1 MGKKE
6 SFGKMRF
13 SQPKMHKIVSAQISL
28 LRDLDRSI
36 GQNYGEKRK
45 QETNKQT
52 LDIEKIAITVT
63 VIDPV
68 NNACLSFA
76 FFSVSVSPTVYI

>member
-1 MGKKE
+1 
-6 SFGKMRF
+6 
-13 SQPKMHKIVSAQISL
+13 MHKILSAQISL

-52 LDIEKIAITVT
+52 LDIENIAITVS

-68 NNACLSFA
+68 NNACRLLP
-76 FFSVSVSPTVYI
+76 FSVSVSVRQCTFRCVD